1 MSTNTLAKQCRGS
14 LCTAVNALKKQIKR
28 QQETINELTRNN
40 LPSLIF
46 VHTLP
51 CISGW
56 YFIKESMESDTVV
69 ILYLEIDKEHHIKF
83 LQCKNS
89 MVEFHLPVNG
99 LLFAGPI
106 KEPVQE

>member
-1 MSTNTLAKQCRGS
+1 MSNATAKQCRGS
-14 LCTAVNALKKQIKR
+14 LCTAVKALKKQIKR

-40 LPSLIF
+40 LPTFSF

-56 YFIKESMESDTVV
+56 YFIKESTESDTVV
-69 ILYLEIDKEHHIKF
+69 VLYLSIDEEYHIKF
-83 LQCKNS
+83 LQCKDS
-89 MVEFHLPVNG
+89 MVEFHLPING

-106 KEPVQE
+106 KEPE